1 MLSRR
6 GVLAALAVIPLA
18 ACGQEKSTP
27 GGSASPGD
35 SAGASGEAG
44 QGTVVVYAPGAMA
57 AQTKKLATAFAAAG
71 LGTAT
76 FEVGHTP
83 VQREQLAK
91 GATPDVW
98 IAANP
103 DDMRTTADKGLV
115 AKDSVKQLG
124 RTKLVVVVAPD
135 NPGKV
140 AAVADLAKPGTKV
153 LLGAE
158 TLPIWK
164 VTAKSLAKIEAK
176 QPGFTAKVL
185 ANAVSREMGVQPIV
199 NKVQLGEADAGI
211 VFITDLPAE
220 RKGLTTVEIPDK
232 VNAMLP
238 LSAATVS
245 AGKNAAGAQA
255 FLDFLST
262 GEGRKVLE
270 EAGFLPPAV

>member
-1 MLSRR
+1 MLTRR
-6 GVLAALAVIPLA
+6 GVLAALAVLPLA
-18 ACGQEKSTP
+18 ACNQSSDAPDGS
-27 GGSASPGD
+27 GSGSATGT
-35 SAGASGEAG
+35 SAAAG
-44 QGTVVVYAPGAMA
+44 TGTVVVYAPGAMA
-57 AQTKKLATAFAAAG
+57 AQTKKLAAAYAAAG

-91 GATPDVW
+91 GAAPDVW

-103 DDMRTTADKGLV
+103 DDMKSTADKGLV

-140 AAVADLAKPGTKV
+140 TAVTDLAKPGTKV

-164 VTAKSLAKIEAK
+164 VTAKSFAKIEAG

-199 NKVQLGEADAGI
+199 NKVQLGEADAGV
-211 VFITDLPAE
+211 VFVTDVPAE
-220 RKGLTTVEIPDK
+220 KKGLTTVDIPDAQ
-232 VNAMLP
+232 NAMLP
-238 LSAATVS
+238 LSAASVT
-245 AGKNAAGAQA
+245 AGKNAEGAKA
-255 FLDFLST
+255 FLDFLTT
-262 GEGRKVLE
+262 GEGKKVLD
-270 EAGFLPPAV
+270 EAGFLPPAA